1 VRDQLVF
8 EASFV
13 GAIPRSLQEDA
24 ELLARFGELVLERE
38 EVVLSG
44 VPHRGP
50 PRRQHNRKVQRQKGS
65 RGVTREIEIAAHQD
79 SAGLS
84 QKKHGR
90 AVPIRMHAD
99 RASVGSDELI
109 VAENEVGTT
118 GYGLRIVRVDRH
130 LQTERLA
137 VFAGVGGARSVR
149 RHQQRRGSRAAH
161 EPQRTFAEW
170 RCVDE
175 EVPALLVV
183 DDVLALVLEGLVQL
197 EDLRTELMNIHGAG
211 LS

>member
-1 VRDQLVF
+1 MRDQLVF
-8 EASFV
+8 EASLV

-38 EVVLSG
+38 EVVLPG

-50 PRRQHNRKVQRQKGS
+50 PRRQHNRKAQRQKGS
-65 RGVTREIEIAAHQD
+65 RGVTGEIEIAAHQD
-79 SAGLS
+79 TAGLS
-84 QKKHGR
+84 QEKDRR
-90 AVPIRMHAD
+90 AAPVRVHPD
-99 RASVGSDELI
+99 RASVGSDELV
-109 VAENEVGTT
+109 VAENEIGTT
-118 GYGLRIVRVDRH
+118 RYGVRIVCVNRH

-137 VFAGVGGARSVR
+137 VLARVRGARGVR
-149 RHQQRRGSRAAH
+149 RDQQRGGSGPTH
-161 EPQRTFAEW
+161 EPERTFAEW

-183 DDVLALVLEGLVQL
+183 DDVLPFVLEGLVEL
-197 EDLRTELMNIHGAG
+197 KDPRAELMNIHGAG